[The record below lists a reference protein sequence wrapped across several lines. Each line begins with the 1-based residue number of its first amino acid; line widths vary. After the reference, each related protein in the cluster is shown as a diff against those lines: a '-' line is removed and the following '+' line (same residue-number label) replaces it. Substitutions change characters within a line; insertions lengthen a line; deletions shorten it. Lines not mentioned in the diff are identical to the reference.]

1 MKKRILC
8 LFLAVFML
16 FASVSVL
23 TACGDKACT
32 KHVDNNG
39 DGICDTKGCGAEV
52 KDEGTNCTTHTDS
65 NTDGKCD
72 TCGATVE
79 SDPCASG
86 NHVNENAD
94 GKCDKCGATIRHS
107 HTDKNNDNKCD
118 VCSIA
123 MEDDEDDEEYGPVP
137 WEDDDPIELF
147 FMMSHNTDAQQNPS
161 GCQRYLAGEDT
172 TKREN
177 IDDEV
182 STRNSDAEYYTNV
195 KVSYDYYPDVGEY
208 GWGDCIEIMFGNVS
222 SGAREVPDMY
232 CNFTYD
238 MVGASLKGTFHNLK
252 NTELDQGNFF
262 SFLDEDYDENVDD
275 RGYMFEYMESTTLS
289 LHKMYILASDYFLDL
304 IRAFFIVPVNI
315 ELLESAGMEVTGDL
329 NEDGKFSIDD
339 FYEEVNQKKWTY
351 NKVMQYSA
359 KVFRNTGT
367 SNAGEDIEDVLGF
380 ALAQGGL
387 APSGILYSTDITIIS
402 KEWDNEKGD
411 YAYTYPAESE
421 ELYTLFDNIKT
432 LVTSPGVVYVC
443 TGGEYGD
450 ANVTKY
456 GSDARIAV
464 RTRFCD
470 NKILFGGVI
479 VLGAL
484 EYQEYQT
491 LKDASGFGVV
501 PVPLYHEVAL
511 EDDENYLTSIHN
523 NARPGGIAVST
534 SYFTACT
541 AFLDYQST
549 HSTHILDEYYDYN
562 LQYQVVDG
570 EVEGTVEM
578 LRYIRNNV
586 RSAFDKTFEDA
597 IGVYNAQESHRWHHI
612 LSVNG
617 YQYDIRKDYST
628 YRPEK
633 QDHLETLYNE
643 YPKLP

>member
-1 MKKRILC
+1 MIFGSL
-8 LFLAVFML
+8 
-16 FASVSVL
+16 SVL
-23 TACGDKACT
+23 TACGDDPAACT
-32 KHVDNNG
+32 KHVDADK
-39 DGICDTKGCGAEV
+39 DGICDNEGCGAEV
-52 KDEGTNCTTHTDS
+52 KDEGNKPECTSHTDT
-65 NTDGKCD
+65 NKDGKCD
-72 TCGATVE
+72 ECGATV
-79 SDPCASG
+79 SADDPCKDG
-86 NHVNENAD
+86 HVNKDAD
-94 GKCDKCGATIRHS
+94 GKCDVCGATIKHS
-107 HTDKNNDNKCD
+107 HKDADGNKKCD
-118 VCSIA
+118 ICSIA
-123 MEDDEDDEEYGPVP
+123 MNNDDDDEDEYGPVP
-137 WEDDDPIELF
+137 WEDEDPIELF

-195 KVSYDYYPDVGEY
+195 KVSYDYYPDVSEY
-208 GWGDCIEIMFGNVS
+208 GWGKCIEVMFANVS

-252 NTELDQGNFF
+252 NTKLDQGNFF
-262 SFLDEDYDENVDD
+262 QFLDEDYDENVDD

-315 ELLESAGMEVTGDL
+315 ELLESAGMKITGDL
-329 NEDGKFSIDD
+329 NEDGKFTIDD
-339 FYEEVNQKKWTY
+339 FYEEVSLKKWNY
-351 NKVMQYSA
+351 QKVMDYSA
-359 KVFRNTGT
+359 EVFRNTGT

-402 KEWDNEKGD
+402 KEWDDEKGD
-411 YAYTYPAESE
+411 YAYNYPSESE

-432 LVTSPGVVYVC
+432 LVTAPGVVYVAS
-443 TGGEYGD
+443 GGEYND
-450 ANVTKY
+450 PNITKY

-470 NKILFGGVI
+470 NKILFGGII

-511 EDDENYLTSIHN
+511 EDEENYLTSIHN
-523 NARPGGIAVST
+523 NARPGGIARST

-549 HSTHILDEYYDYN
+549 HSTHILEEYYDYN

-597 IGVYNAQESHRWHHI
+597 IGVYNAQEAHRWHHI
-612 LSVNG
+612 LSIKG
-617 YQYDIRKDYST
+617 YQWDIRTDYTS

-633 QDHLETLYNE
+633 QQHLETLYNE

>member
-1 MKKRILC
+1 MKKKILC
-8 LFLAVFML
+8 LFLTILML
-16 FASVSVL
+16 VGSMSIL
-23 TACGDKACT
+23 TACGGGG
-32 KHVDNNG
+32 G
-39 DGICDTKGCGAEV
+39 DEDP
-52 KDEGTNCTTHTDS
+52 D
-65 NTDGKCD
+65 
-72 TCGATVE
+72 
-79 SDPCASG
+79 DPCAETCAKIDEDK
-86 NHVNENAD
+86 NC
-94 GKCDKCGATIRHS
+94 KCDNCKKKIAHKDSDG
-107 HTDKNNDNKCD
+107 DEKCD
-118 VCSIA
+118 VCSKDLSEEA
-123 MEDDEDDEEYGPVP
+123 ADEFPTVE
-137 WEDDDPIELF
+137 WIDDDPIDLF
-147 FMMSHNTDAQQNPS
+147 FMMSKASDGQQNPS

-195 KVSYDYYPDVGEY
+195 KVSYDYYPDVSEY

-252 NTELDQGNFF
+252 NKELDQGNFF

-275 RGYMFEYMESTTLS
+275 RGYMYEYMQSTTLS

-315 ELLESAGMEVTGDL
+315 ELLESAGMRITGDL
-329 NEDGKFSIDD
+329 NEDGKFTIDD
-339 FYEEVNQKKWTY
+339 FYEEVNLKKWNY
-351 NKVMQYSA
+351 QKVMDYSA
-359 KVFRNTGT
+359 EVFRNTGT

-402 KEWDNEKGD
+402 KEWSDEKGD
-411 YAYTYPAESE
+411 YVYTYPSESE

-432 LVTSPGVVYVC
+432 LVTSPGVVYVSSV
-443 TGGEYGD
+443 GEYND
-450 ANVTKY
+450 PNITKY
-456 GSDARIAV
+456 GSNPRSAV

-470 NKILFGGVI
+470 NKILFGGII

-501 PVPLYHEVAL
+501 PVPLYHNVSY
-511 EDDENYLTSIHN
+511 EDTESYNTAIHN
-523 NARPGGIAVST
+523 NARPGGIARST
-534 SYFTACT
+534 RYFTACT

-570 EVEGTVEM
+570 EVDGTVEM

-597 IGVYNAQESHRWHHI
+597 FCVYNAQEAHRWHHI
-612 LSVNG
+612 LAING
-617 YQYDIRKDYST
+617 YQWDIRTDYNT

-633 QDHLETLYNE
+633 QEFLEALYNE